1 MRIERYIDRI
11 LNIFYSRRDIEIEE
25 VDIDVKVETEEGFIS
40 ARLVYWDGS
49 LLEFDEALSLEG
61 AIVVVKKRYNYH
73 YQKSGKIIFRYDN
86 APHHPEILTFP
97 HHKHTSTG
105 EVIPVAEPHLRDIL
119 REIDSILE
127 VRSSRS

>member
-1 MRIERYIDRI
+1 MRLYRYIDRI
-11 LNIFYSRRDIEIEE
+11 LSILYSRRDFEIVGLDAEISSE
-25 VDIDVKVETEEGFIS
+25 DEGSIS
-40 ARLVYWDGS
+40 GRIQYWDGAFMDFREE
-49 LLEFDEALSLEG
+49 LIWEFTS
-61 AIVVVKKRYNYH
+61 IVKEDYSYH
-73 YQKSGKIIFRYDN
+73 YQKGDTLIFRYDN

-105 EVIPVAEPHLRDIL
+105 EVIPAAEPHIREIL